1 MKRLIYMI
9 GCLLLATAS
18 YAQTPSWAKKATQ
31 AVFTLKTFDAN
42 GQLLASSNGFFVSE
56 KGEAVSSFAPF
67 KGAQRAIVID
77 AQDKEW
83 EIESI
88 IGVNDMYD
96 VAKFQ
101 VAIKK
106 PAALPISTAAADNGA
121 TVWLLPYS
129 VKKVPVCPKGTVEK
143 TEQFQGSHTYYT
155 LNMAYKDQNTNC
167 PILNENGEVIGILQ
181 PAAGDAGDVS
191 YAVSARFA
199 SELTMS
205 GLSFNDPT
213 LRSTSIPKAIPDEK
227 EQALLAL
234 YVGSTAMDSLQYANF
249 IDRFIAK
256 FPNLSDGYIYRA
268 RLSSSKGQYAEADDD
283 MKRAI
288 KVADSKDDAHY
299 QYAQLITQKLLLK
312 TDDYAPWTFDLALQ
326 EAKEAYRCNPMPVYK
341 QQQAEILYSQKKYDE
356 SFKLYQELTSGEMRT
371 ADLFYAAAQ
380 CKLQQEDKEAALAQM
395 DSAVNMFTKPYL
407 KTAAPYLLARA
418 QMLNDAGKYRQA
430 VSDYNEY
437 EQLMKA
443 QLAAGFYYMRQQ
455 AEVNGHL
462 YQQALNDINKA
473 IEMAPTEPLYHM
485 EKASLQLRVGQT
497 KEAEETA
504 RECIRLA
511 PDDSDGYLFLGVAQ
525 CVNKQKAEGLKNLQ
539 KAKELG
545 NGQAQ
550 GLIDKYSK

>member
-9 GCLLLATAS
+9 GCLLLAAAS
-18 YAQTPSWAKKATQ
+18 YAQTPSWAKKASQ

-56 KGEAVSSFAPF
+56 NGEAVSSFAPF
-67 KGAQRAIVID
+67 KGAQRGIVID
-77 AQDKEW
+77 SQGKEW
-83 EIESI
+83 EVESI
-88 IGVNDMYD
+88 IGINDMYD

-101 VAIKK
+101 VSTKK
-106 PAALPISTAAADNGA
+106 PTALTVSTVAADNGA
-121 TVWLLPYS
+121 SVWLLPYS

-143 TEQFQGSHTYYT
+143 TEQFQGSYTYYT
-155 LNMAYKDQNTNC
+155 LNMAYQEQHTNC
-167 PILNENGEVIGILQ
+167 PILNGSGEVIGMLQ
-181 PAAGDAGDVS
+181 PAAGDKGDVS
-191 YAVSARFA
+191 YAVSAQFA
-199 SELTMS
+199 SELKMN
-205 GLSFNDPT
+205 GLTINDAS
-213 LRSTSIPKAIPDEK
+213 LRTTAIPTAIPNEK

-234 YVGSTAMDSLQYANF
+234 YVGSSTMDSLQYAGF
-249 IDRFIAK
+249 IERFIAK
-256 FPNLSDGYIYRA
+256 FPNLPDGYIYRA
-268 RLSSSKGQYAEADDD
+268 RMSAAKGQYAEADND

-288 KVADSKDDAHY
+288 KVADNKDDAHY

-312 TDDYAPWTFDLALQ
+312 SDDYTPWTLDLALS
-326 EAKEAYRCNPMPVYK
+326 EAQEAYRCNPMPVYK
-341 QQQAEILYSQKKYDE
+341 QQQAEILYSQKKYNE
-356 SFKLYQELTSGEMRT
+356 AFNLYQELTNGELRT

-380 CKLQQEDKEAALAQM
+380 CKLQLDDKEAAIAQM
-395 DSAVNMFTKPYL
+395 DSAVNMFSKPYL

-418 QMLNDAGKYRQA
+418 QMLNDAGKYRLA
-430 VSDYNEY
+430 VNDYNEY

-443 QLAAGFYYMRQQ
+443 QLSAGFYYIRQQ
-455 AEVNGHL
+455 AEVQGHL

-473 IEMAPTEPLYHM
+473 IEMSPSEPLYHM

-504 RECIRLA
+504 KECIRLA
-511 PDDSDGYLFLGVAQ
+511 PEESDGYLFLGVAQ
-525 CVNKQKAEGLKNLQ
+525 CVNNQKAEGLKNLQ

>member
-9 GCLLLATAS
+9 GCLLLAAAS
-18 YAQTPSWAKKATQ
+18 YAQTPSWAKKASQ

-42 GQLLASSNGFFVSE
+42 GQLLASSNGFFVGE
-56 KGEAVSSFAPF
+56 NGEAVSSFAPF
-67 KGAQRAIVID
+67 KGAKRGIVID
-77 AQDKEW
+77 AQGKEW

-88 IGVNDMYD
+88 IGINDMYD

-101 VAIKK
+101 VSIKK
-106 PAALPISTAAADNGA
+106 PSVLTVSSAVSENNAP
-121 TVWLLPYS
+121 VWLLPYS

-143 TEQFQGSHTYYT
+143 TEQFQGSYTYYT
-155 LNMAYKDQNTNC
+155 LNMAYKEQHTNC
-167 PILNENGEVIGILQ
+167 PILNESGEVIGMLQ
-181 PAAGDAGDVS
+181 PAAGEQGDVS
-191 YAVSARFA
+191 YAVSAKFA
-199 SELTMS
+199 SELKMN
-205 GLSFNDPT
+205 GLSINDAS
-213 LRSTSIPKAIPDEK
+213 LRSTAIPMAVPDEK

-234 YVGSTAMDSLQYANF
+234 YMGSSAMDSLQYAGF
-249 IDRFIAK
+249 VERFITK

-268 RLSSSKGQYAEADDD
+268 RLLTAGGQYAEADNS
-283 MKRAI
+283 MKQAI
-288 KVADSKDDAHY
+288 KVADNKDDAHY

-312 TDDYAPWTFDLALQ
+312 TDDYAPWTLDLALK
-326 EAKEAYRCNPMPVYK
+326 EAQEAYRCNPMPVYK
-341 QQQAEILYSQKKYDE
+341 QQQAEILYTQKKYE
-356 SFKLYQELTSGEMRT
+356 EAFNLYQQLTSGELRT

-380 CKLQQEDKEAALAQM
+380 CKLQQGDKDAAIAQM

-418 QMLNDAGKYRQA
+418 QMLNDAGKYRPA
-430 VSDYNEY
+430 VNDYNEY

-443 QLAAGFYYMRQQ
+443 QLSAGFYYMRQQ
-455 AEVNGHL
+455 AEVQGHL

-473 IEMAPTEPLYHM
+473 IEMSPDEPLYYM

-504 RECIRLA
+504 KECIRLA
-511 PDDSDGYLFLGVAQ
+511 PEDSDGYLFLGVAQ
-525 CVNKQKAEGLKNLQ
+525 CVNKEKSEGLKNLQ

>member
-9 GCLLLATAS
+9 GCLLLAAAS
-18 YAQTPSWAKKATQ
+18 YAQTPSWAKKASQ

-42 GQLLASSNGFFVSE
+42 GQLLASSNGFFVGE
-56 KGEAVSSFAPF
+56 NGEAVSSFAPF
-67 KGAQRAIVID
+67 KGAKRGIVID
-77 AQDKEW
+77 AQGKEW

-88 IGVNDMYD
+88 IGINDMYD

-101 VAIKK
+101 VSIKK
-106 PAALPISTAAADNGA
+106 PSVLTVSSAVSENNAP
-121 TVWLLPYS
+121 VWLLPYS

-143 TEQFQGSHTYYT
+143 TEQFQGSYTYYT
-155 LNMAYKDQNTNC
+155 LNMAYKEQHTNC
-167 PILNENGEVIGILQ
+167 PILNESGEVIGMLQ
-181 PAAGDAGDVS
+181 PAAGEQGDVS
-191 YAVSARFA
+191 YAVSAKFA
-199 SELTMS
+199 SELKMN
-205 GLSFNDPT
+205 GLSINDAS
-213 LRSTSIPKAIPDEK
+213 LRTTAIPMAVPDEK

-234 YVGSTAMDSLQYANF
+234 YMGSSAMDSLQYAGF
-249 IDRFIAK
+249 VERFITK

-268 RLSSSKGQYAEADDD
+268 RLLTAGGQYAEADNS
-283 MKRAI
+283 MKQAI
-288 KVADSKDDAHY
+288 KVADNKDDAHY

-312 TDDYAPWTFDLALQ
+312 TDDYAPWTLDLALK
-326 EAKEAYRCNPMPVYK
+326 EAQEAYRCNPMPVYK
-341 QQQAEILYSQKKYDE
+341 QQQAEILYTQKKYE
-356 SFKLYQELTSGEMRT
+356 EAFNLYQQLTSGELRT

-380 CKLQQEDKEAALAQM
+380 CKLQQGDKDAAIAQM

-418 QMLNDAGKYRQA
+418 QMLNDAGKYRPA
-430 VSDYNEY
+430 VNDYNEY

-443 QLAAGFYYMRQQ
+443 QLSAGFYYMRQQ
-455 AEVNGHL
+455 AEVQGHL

-473 IEMAPTEPLYHM
+473 IEMSPDEPLYYM

-504 RECIRLA
+504 KECIRLA
-511 PDDSDGYLFLGVAQ
+511 PEDSDGYLFLGVAQ
-525 CVNKQKAEGLKNLQ
+525 CVNKEKSEGLKNLQ